1 MRRIFAAVAA
11 AFLVAGC
18 SVIPASR
25 FLESYGE
32 PNPDPQRLRLCHGY
46 ACRFVTPVALS
57 PDEWS
62 VTRALFEPAADSAA
76 AERQQVGLAIAQL
89 TLSAGRHAG
98 IAVRQRRELVN
109 RSDPSQLDCVDETV
123 NTASYLTLLSRA
135 GLLRWHRVGAPAH
148 RGTLVTLDVANTPVL
163 IETDSGRGFAVDTAF
178 ADPGLT
184 PYIVPI
190 ETWLAAVIPE
200 YRPNAAL

>member
-1 MRRIFAAVAA
+1 MRPVLAIAAVA
-11 AFLVAGC
+11 LLLSGC
-18 SVIPASR
+18 AVIPASR

-57 PDEWS
+57 AEEWS
-62 VTRALFEPAADSAA
+62 AIRAALDPPAASAA
-76 AERQQVGLAIAQL
+76 AERQQVGLAVAQL
-89 TLSAGRHAG
+89 TLIAGRHAG
-98 IAVRQRRELVN
+98 LAVRQRRELIN

-123 NTASYLTLLSRA
+123 NSTSYLMLLSRA

-148 RGTLVTLDVANTPVL
+148 RGTLITLDVANTPVL
-163 IETDSGRGFAVDTAF
+163 IETGTARGFAVDTAF
-178 ADPGLT
+178 ADPGLP

-200 YRPNAAL
+200 YQANAAL

>member
-1 MRRIFAAVAA
+1 MRSVVLIAAVAL
-11 AFLVAGC
+11 LVSGC

-32 PNPDPQRLRLCHGY
+32 PNPDPQHLRLCHGY

-57 PDEWS
+57 SEEWDAIRR
-62 VTRALFEPAADSAA
+62 TFDPPAASAA
-76 AERQQVGLAIAQL
+76 AEREQVGRAVAQL
-89 TLSAGRHAG
+89 TLVAGRHAG
-98 IAVRQRRELVN
+98 LAVRQRRELIN

-123 NTASYLTLLSRA
+123 NSTTYLALLSHA
-135 GLLRWHRVGAPAH
+135 GLLRWHTVGPPAH

-163 IETDSGRGFAVDTAF
+163 IENVTGKGFAVDTAF
-178 ADPGLT
+178 TDPGLP

-200 YRPNAAL
+200 YRQNAAL

>member
-1 MRRIFAAVAA
+1 MRRIVAV
-11 AFLVAGC
+11 VALALLLCGC

-32 PNPDPQRLRLCHGY
+32 PNPDPQHLRLCHGY

-57 PDEWS
+57 SEEWGAI
-62 VTRALFEPAADSAA
+62 RAALDPPAASAA
-76 AERQQVGLAIAQL
+76 GEREQVGRAVAQL
-89 TLSAGRHAG
+89 TLVAGWHAG
-98 IAVRQRRELVN
+98 LAVRQRRELIN

-123 NTASYLTLLSRA
+123 NSTSYLMLLSRA
-135 GLLRWHRVGAPAH
+135 GLLRWHTVGPPAH

-163 IETDSGRGFAVDTAF
+163 IETGTGRGFAVDTAF
-178 ADPGLT
+178 ADPGLP

-190 ETWLAAVIPE
+190 DTWLAAVIPE
-200 YRPNAAL
+200 YRANAAL